1 MNNEELMHFG
11 VLGMK
16 WGVRRYQNYDGSYTQ
31 KGMEHYRQSRKVYDD
46 AKAKVKEKKAERKAG
61 RATRDDVK
69 YAKGEVK
76 IAERK
81 LKRSYK
87 QLKQD
92 KLGDQGKQL
101 YRQGKTI
108 RGSEHLYKNAA
119 TVASGTAMTAR
130 ILANNGYKKYAM
142 YAGAV
147 GAGITAVNAIFGMKN
162 EYEAKRLRAYY
173 GHSRPKNTISS
184 QTKKVKPAHQN
195 DISDI
200 IPV

>member
-69 YAKGEVK
+69 YAKGELK

-81 LKRSYK
+81 LKRDYK

-101 YRQGKTI
+101 YISGKTI
-108 RGSEHLYKNAA
+108 TGNERAYNNAA
-119 TVASGTAMTAR
+119 VIASGTVMVSG
-130 ILANNGYKKYAM
+130 LLKSYGKDKYAAYAAM
-142 YAGAV
+142 AGA
-147 GAGITAVNAIFGMKN
+147 GLEAANAILGVKN
-162 EYEAKRLRAYY
+162 AYEAKRLRAYY
-173 GHSRPKNTISS
+173 GHSRPK
-184 QTKKVKPAHQN
+184 
-195 DISDI
+195 DI
-200 IPV
+200 